1 MPEDEKK
8 TTESVSENTGTVI
21 ANTETV
27 SDVVPGV
34 SKIDFDSLTEEKVLS
49 MTEFEVEEVKEQAKL
64 YTSKADVLNGYLK
77 ALAWKAFKAKFTW
90 ANFKTLISSAWAKLK
105 SWLSNLDPIFRYAIY
120 ALILAKLF
128 NLI

>member
-1 MPEDEKK
+1 MNNIVAENN
-8 TTESVSENTGTVI
+8 TNATEQAQNDVSEPSITV
-21 ANTETV
+21 ANSETIV
-27 SDVVPGV
+27 DLE
-34 SKIDFDSLTEEKVLS
+34 SLTEEKVLS
-49 MTEFEVEEVKEQAKL
+49 MTEEEISEVKAQVQAL
-64 YTSKADVLNGYLK
+64 ITKADTVNGYLK

>member
-1 MPEDEKK
+1 MENPEQNTVE
-8 TTESVSENTGTVI
+8 TVSETAGTVV

-27 SDVVPGV
+27 SDVVQGV

-77 ALAWKAFKAKFTW
+77 ALAWQTFKAKFTW
-90 ANFKTLISSAWAKLK
+90 ANFKVLIANVWTKLK

>member
-1 MPEDEKK
+1 M
-8 TTESVSENTGTVI
+8 TEEEQKATETVSENTENVV
-21 ANTETV
+21 ASAETV

-34 SKIDFDSLTEEKVLS
+34 SKIDFDTLTEEQVLS

-64 YTSKADVLNGYLK
+64 LVSKAETLNGYLK
-77 ALAWKAFKAKFTW
+77 TLAWKIFKAKFTW
-90 ANFKTLISSAWAKLK
+90 ANFKTVCSSVWVKIK

>member
-27 SDVVPGV
+27 SDVVLGV
-34 SKIDFDSLTEEKVLS
+34 SKIDFDSLTEEKVFS

-90 ANFKTLISSAWAKLK
+90 ANFKTVCSSV
-105 SWLSNLDPIFRYAIY
+105 
-120 ALILAKLF
+120 
-128 NLI
+128 